1 MPPTETPELA
11 LDAMAAFAAPSG
23 SAFPPALDV
32 CCGSRMFWFDK
43 QDPRALFVDIRRETW
58 ITDTRPG
65 ASPTVVNP
73 DVLADF
79 SNLPFPDNSFP
90 LVIFDPPHLVRN
102 GKQSR
107 MSRKYG
113 DLKGDWR
120 EMIRKGFAECF
131 RVLKPEGTLVF
142 KWNELDVSVA
152 EVMALTPERPL
163 VGNRKPA
170 ASKTHWLVYLKPN
183 DKLSDER
190 HK

>member
-1 MPPTETPELA
+1 
-11 LDAMAAFAAPSG
+11 
-23 SAFPPALDV
+23 
-32 CCGSRMFWFDK
+32 MFWFNK

-183 DKLSDER
+183 S
-190 HK
+190 

>member
-1 MPPTETPELA
+1 
-11 LDAMAAFAAPSG
+11 
-23 SAFPPALDV
+23 
-32 CCGSRMFWFDK
+32 MFWFDK

-65 ASPTVVNP
+65 RSPTVVNP

-79 SNLPFPDNSFP
+79 SNLPFPNNSFA

-107 MSRKYG
+107 TSRKYG

-142 KWNELDVSVA
+142 KWNELDVPVA
-152 EVMALTPERPL
+152 EIMALTPERPL
-163 VGNRKPA
+163 VGNRSPIV
-170 ASKTHWLVYLKPN
+170 SKTHWLVYLKP
-183 DKLSDER
+183 KQ
-190 HK
+190 

>member
-1 MPPTETPELA
+1 MNAPNNTQ
-11 LDAMAAFAAPSG
+11 DAMAAFSPATG

-65 ASPTVVNP
+65 ARPTVVNP

-131 RVLKPEGTLVF
+131 RVLKPNGTLIF
-142 KWNELDVSVA
+142 KWSSTEIPLARVI
-152 EVMALTPERPL
+152 ALAPVPPL
-163 VGNRKPA
+163 YGHNTGNHA
-170 ASKTHWLVYLKPN
+170 KTHWIAFLKPN
-183 DKLSDER
+183 RET
-190 HK
+190 